1 MTNMAGRCWQRSIFR
16 FEPEGTSVAKTSV
29 INRNEKRALLV
40 RKYAARRAVLK
51 IAASN
56 IKLPEDERTAA
67 QMALQKL
74 PRDSSAV
81 RLVSRC
87 QATGRAH
94 GVYRKFGLARS
105 KLREASMRGDVPGM
119 VKASW

>member
-1 MTNMAGRCWQRSIFR
+1 M
-16 FEPEGTSVAKTSV
+16 AKTSV

-56 IKLPEDERTAA
+56 IKLSEDERMAA